1 MTKVAVPSDE
11 IATVAAL
18 VGGEVP
24 PFVQAWL
31 MRGRPAHLFGLPLLG
46 LPLGPA
52 PDNIWGAT
60 LLLQATRP
68 DLPAEFLAIRLLDG
82 RALCVPSQGG
92 NDASMVEIELRGDAP
107 PRALDQSFAHYLKSG
122 ASDVR
127 RTEEIFDHVETIL
140 TRRGYTYDH
149 ARGGKLPRA
158 HQPRIVRSCV
168 HDMVVGIAE
177 LRQDEASNLTA
188 IGLFECTDHP
198 LYQPGHGVRSLTS
211 LVLADAYKSGG
222 SMALRFE
229 RVGGLRGKVL
239 PTEVTALAG
248 ALGVELSAADRGR
261 ISHDEGVEFFA
272 AISGLSAQAIR
283 RVKDVGKQQRLSIE
297 ALSFLILSNCWTA
310 AETEWILHNAPRPA
324 AVLFGEDGPEN
335 WLLKTEASAFGR
347 AAILATMLR
356 SSLTGSGVEGADT
369 ASCTISSGVFVLEPT
384 RSCVMPWLDDRP
396 LSPGQSIAVRPC
408 PRFPLAFE
416 ASLVEADAH
425 ALAAASPAAA
435 FRWLVYSAE
444 ANEAEL
450 SAARID
456 LEALGVELVLSPYR
470 LSDLQEIY
478 EGRLNRARRVRR

>member
-1 MTKVAVPSDE
+1 MTKVAALSDE
-11 IATVAAL
+11 IAAVEAL
-18 VGGEVP
+18 VGGTLP
-24 PFVQAWL
+24 PTVQTWL
-31 MRGRPAHLFGLPLLG
+31 ARGTPTHLFGLPLLG

-68 DLPAEFLAIRLLDG
+68 DLPPEFLAIRLLDG
-82 RALCVPSQGG
+82 RALCVSAQNGEE
-92 NDASMVEIELRGDAP
+92 ASMVEIELEGDAV
-107 PRALDQSFAHYLKSG
+107 PRVLGQSFPHYLEQG
-122 ASDVR
+122 VSDCR
-127 RTEEIFDHVETIL
+127 RTEQIFDHVEAVL

-229 RVGGLRGKVL
+229 QVGDLRGKVV
-239 PTEVTALAG
+239 PTEVAALAR
-248 ALGVELSAADRGR
+248 ASGVELSAANLGR
-261 ISHDEGVEFFA
+261 ISQDEGVELFA
-272 AISGLSAQAIR
+272 AISGLSAHAIG
-283 RVKDVGKQQRLSIE
+283 RVKDAATHQRLSVE

-310 AETEWILHNAPRPA
+310 AEAEWVLHNAPRPA

-356 SSLTGSGVEGADT
+356 SSLTGSGEEGADT
-369 ASCTISSGVFVLEPT
+369 ASCTISSGMFVLEP
-384 RSCVMPWLDDRP
+384 RRPCVMPWLADRP
-396 LSPGQSIAVRPC
+396 LLPGQSIAVLPRP
-408 PRFPLAFE
+408 RLPLAFE
-416 ASLVEADAH
+416 ASLVDADAH
-425 ALAAASPAAA
+425 ALAAACPAATV
-435 FRWLVYSAE
+435 RWLVYSAE
-444 ANEAEL
+444 AIDAEL
-450 SAARID
+450 NAARPG
-456 LEALGVELVLSPYR
+456 LEALGVELVISPYR

-478 EGRLNRARRVRR
+478 EGRLNRARRIRR